1 MLTLE
6 DLVALCFCTYLRT
19 FFFGVKGR
27 NLFKNGSVLFLKFIS
42 LAHMTLCLNYK
53 VLD

>member
-19 FFFGVKGR
+19 FFM
-27 NLFKNGSVLFLKFIS
+27 VLREEICSKMVAFCS
-42 LAHMTLCLNYK
+42 
-53 VLD
+53 